1 MFGVCGTAGWSQL
14 FNRFDTDG
22 NGRLSPT
29 EFIHA
34 LRTECKLGEEEL
46 SDVDL
51 HQVFEILDADSEGTI
66 DAVRTSLSPWLSK
79 SSEDFVGQ

>member
-1 MFGVCGTAGWSQL
+1 MSTPILTTCFCGVCGAAGWSQL

-34 LRTECKLGEEEL
+34 LRTECKVGEEEL

-66 DAVRTSLSPWLSK
+66 DAVSARL
-79 SSEDFVGQ
+79 DH